1 MKTSLIEKE
10 PGRLAE
16 EEENSQVSA
25 SKKKKPSVKH
35 IFSYFYVSNTFL
47 DKAVY
52 HLLGSEK
59 KQSHAL

>member
-25 SKKKKPSVKH
+25 SKKKKKSA
-35 IFSYFYVSNTFL
+35 IS
-47 DKAVY
+47 
-52 HLLGSEK
+52 
-59 KQSHAL
+59 